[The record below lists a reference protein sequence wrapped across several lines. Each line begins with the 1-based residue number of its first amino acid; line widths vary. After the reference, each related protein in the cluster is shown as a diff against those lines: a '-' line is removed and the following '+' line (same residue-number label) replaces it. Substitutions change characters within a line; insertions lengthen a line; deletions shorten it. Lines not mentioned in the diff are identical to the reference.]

1 MMNDIDYGR
10 DREKKHMDKVCIMMS
25 TYNGEMFLPEQL
37 DSLLGQRGVDIEIYI
52 RDDGSTDLTRDII
65 KKYIGKHA
73 NIHFTDGVNLGPG
86 RSFWELLRSVPEYDY
101 YAFCDQDDV
110 WMPEKL
116 KRGVDHIKSA
126 GNRPGL
132 YYSRTHIVNS
142 DMQELKSYDSDYK
155 KRIPSFGQLIAE
167 NNASGCTMVWND
179 GLHSI
184 ARRLLPEHMRMH
196 DHMLYLI
203 CQACDGYVYYDR
215 KSYISYRQHE
225 SNVVS
230 GRDDFC
236 KYIASVLRYLKEDSN
251 LANQGIELLKISRK
265 KLDPSKRKLLKR
277 IRWYKEE
284 HTMESRIYLIRSGF
298 YRQRSAVKNLMLGM
312 MILIGRF

>member
-251 LANQGIELLKISRK
+251 LANQGI
-265 KLDPSKRKLLKR
+265 
-277 IRWYKEE
+277 
-284 HTMESRIYLIRSGF
+284 
-298 YRQRSAVKNLMLGM
+298 
-312 MILIGRF
+312 